1 MNDIDE
7 QPAPPRTGDA
17 RLQFY
22 IFCGMT
28 LICAVI
34 AMFALL
40 SGDWTAACLMGLY
53 TIYNVLNIP
62 GRRGIND
69 SDFRTVWRAE
79 QLDER
84 RKQIK
89 VTAEAASFNNIRVA
103 VLGAAVAVI
112 VFPAL
117 NYLIP
122 AAAIAVGICMALD
135 ISSKWYYSRRM

>member
-1 MNDIDE
+1 MHLHSGVTR
-7 QPAPPRTGDA
+7 PAVVAETRAQGRDA
-17 RLQFY
+17 RQP
-22 IFCGMT
+22 
-28 LICAVI
+28 V
-34 AMFALL
+34 
-40 SGDWTAACLMGLY
+40 
-53 TIYNVLNIP
+53 VL
-62 GRRGIND
+62 
-69 SDFRTVWRAE
+69 
-79 QLDER
+79 
-84 RKQIK
+84 K

>member
-1 MNDIDE
+1 MNDID
-7 QPAPPRTGDA
+7 QPAPPRTGDI
-17 RLQFY
+17 RTQFY
-22 IFCGMT
+22 VFCGIT
-28 LICAVI
+28 LICIVTAV
-34 AMFALL
+34 FALL
-40 SGDWTAACLMGLY
+40 STDWAAACMMVLY

-69 SDFRTVWRAE
+69 SDFRTVWRSE

-89 VTAEAASFNNIRVA
+89 LVAEATSFNNVRVG

-112 VFPAL
+112 VVPAL
-117 NYLIP
+117 NYLIS
-122 AAAIAVGICMALD
+122 ATAIALGICMALD